1 MTENLQRAID
11 EYRRVFTEEPPIDQI
26 DPFNGSLIDQLWDA
40 IDSNI
45 PLEVF
50 IIPEDADI

>member
-1 MTENLQRAID
+1 VTENLQRAID